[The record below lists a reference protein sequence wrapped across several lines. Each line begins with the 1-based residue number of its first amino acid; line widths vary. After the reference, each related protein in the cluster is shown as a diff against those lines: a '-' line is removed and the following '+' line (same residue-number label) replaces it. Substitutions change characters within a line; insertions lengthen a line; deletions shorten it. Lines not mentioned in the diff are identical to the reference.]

1 MQVVKMGWVYEQLPA
16 TVHGQVWRRK
26 FLCLKEKQ
34 VQIFDTMPVSFK
46 TANSLPFTKW
56 LVLYILSG
64 GDQSCRGE
72 GGSSC
77 TQLRD
82 GGENSNS
89 LIVQLIKRNAYRG
102 LWARARTLWITPFV
116 VSGECSRV
124 GKARELLQSAGNDS
138 TSH

>member
-56 LVLYILSG
+56 LVLYIFI
-64 GDQSCRGE
+64 RGRSVMLGRE
-72 GGSSC
+72 GGE
-77 TQLRD
+77 QLYPVE
-82 GGENSNS
+82 GWG
-89 LIVQLIKRNAYRG
+89 
-102 LWARARTLWITPFV
+102 
-116 VSGECSRV
+116 
-124 GKARELLQSAGNDS
+124 RE
-138 TSH
+138 